1 MTNFPLYDSI
11 EQKILE
17 LSIDKDSS
25 VTSENKNKFVE
36 FVKTTGEDIHQL
48 IYMLIKVH
56 QLKYDTTS
64 STNLPFN
71 GKEQKCGL
79 KFDIDILPSHLQHI
93 LIQFSNMQQEKN

>member
-25 VTSENKNKFVE
+25 ITSENKNKFVE
-36 FVKTTGEDIHQL
+36 FVKTTSEDIHQL

-56 QLKYDTTS
+56 QLKYDATS

-79 KFDIDILPSHLQHI
+79 KFDIDVLPSHLQHI

>member
-1 MTNFPLYDSI
+1 MSNFPLYDSI
-11 EQKILE
+11 EQKLIE
-17 LSIDKDSS
+17 LSIDKDSQVS
-25 VTSENKNKFVE
+25 IEHKNKFVD
-36 FVKTTGEDIHQL
+36 FVKTTDQRIHEL

-79 KFDIDILPSHLQHI
+79 KFDIDILPCHLQHI
-93 LIQFSNMQQEKN
+93 LIQFSNIQQEKN